1 MKYCLLLITGFL
13 FLIKTG
19 NGQQQS
25 LPENEVLLIQHKPI
39 FFTFET
45 PEDLLAPQI
54 VPGAFELKVT
64 SGQRNLKAFVQL
76 RSGGNLQSSPLSK
89 LLVLKLAQKGSLPSS
104 TTNSDILLSEFATPL
119 FTIPGRALLSQQ
131 HFFLYDM
138 KLLPSKTFIKP
149 GSYNFSL
156 IFTITPE

>member
-104 TTNSDILLSEFATPL
+104 TTNSDILLSEFATP
-119 FTIPGRALLSQQ
+119 
-131 HFFLYDM
+131 
-138 KLLPSKTFIKP
+138 
-149 GSYNFSL
+149 
-156 IFTITPE
+156 